1 MEDLKE
7 KRTMGPSFVR
17 GADRRGFTLIE
28 LLVVIAIIAV
38 LISLLLPAVQSAR
51 EAARRAQCVNNLKQ
65 LALAAANY
73 EGTAGVFPP
82 GLYWCILTGQYQG
95 YVGTN
100 CGPMVH
106 LTPYLEQY
114 QLYNAVNFMQDI
126 YYNVNLTVHGIGTS
140 TLWCPSD
147 GTIQEIQTLDGA
159 SAFFEV
165 VPGGMSARM
174 AYSSYAGVC
183 GPWFPNTWSIPGAG
197 ARATHGSVKGNE
209 LGMFGV
215 CSDTRI
221 SSVTD
226 GTSNTMIFGEHG
238 HGLIE
243 ASQRP
248 SWQWW
253 DSGNLG
259 DTLITTMFPLNP
271 QRTIS
276 NGGGSA
282 GVGGSVFV
290 NSASSLHPGGA
301 NFAFVDGSVRF
312 IKDTIQSWRIQPLGQ
327 DGNGNPMPA
336 SVTYTLEGAQNP
348 YWDMIYTLAPGNQFG
363 VYQALSTRK
372 GGEVISAD
380 AY

>member
-1 MEDLKE
+1 
-7 KRTMGPSFVR
+7 VR
-17 GADRRGFTLIE
+17 LRSGFTLIE

-73 EGTAGVFPP
+73 EGAVGCYPP
-82 GLYWCILTGQYQG
+82 GLYWCLLTGQLTG

-106 LTPYLEQY
+106 VLPYLEQN
-114 QLYNAVNFMQDI
+114 QLYNAINFMEAV
-126 YYNVNLTVHGIGTS
+126 YYDCNLTMHGVGTS

-147 GTIQEIQTLDGA
+147 ASVSEVQTLQDNPPGTLFYEA
-159 SAFFEV
+159 
-165 VPGGMSARM
+165 VPGGSARM

-183 GPWFPNTWSIPGAG
+183 GPWWPNTWSIPGLGSG
-197 ARATHGSVKGNE
+197 ARRTHSQIKGDE
-209 LGMFGV
+209 LGIFGV
-215 CSDTRI
+215 CSNVRI
-221 SSVTD
+221 ASVTD

-238 HGLIE
+238 HGLI
-243 ASQRP
+243 APAQQP

-271 QRTIS
+271 QRTLKDVPEGPA
-276 NGGGSA
+276 GGTIFIA
-282 GVGGSVFV
+282 
-290 NSASSLHPGGA
+290 SASSLHPSGA

-312 IKDTIQSWRIQPLGQ
+312 IKDSTQSWQIFPLGT
-327 DGNGNPMPA
+327 DGNGSAIPAAVTATNVGTNPFWDTVY
-336 SVTYTLEGAQNP
+336 SVT
-348 YWDMIYTLAPGNQFG
+348 PGFQFG
-363 VYQALSTRK
+363 VYQALSTRNQS
-372 GGEVISAD
+372 EVISAD

>member
-1 MEDLKE
+1 MKS
-7 KRTMGPSFVR
+7 PVR
-17 GADRRGFTLIE
+17 PWSRRGIRAFTLIE

-73 EGTAGVFPP
+73 EGSAGVYPP
-82 GLYWCILTGQYQG
+82 GLYWCILTGQLAG

-100 CGPMVH
+100 CGPMPH
-106 LTPYLEQY
+106 LAPYLEQG
-114 QLYNAVNFMQDI
+114 QVYNSINFQQAI
-126 YYNVNLTVHGIGTS
+126 YYNVNLTIHAIGLS

-147 GTIQEIQTLDGA
+147 GTI
-159 SAFFEV
+159 SEV
-165 VPGGMSARM
+165 QSLSDPDSSGNPRGYEVSPAGVFRM

-183 GPWFPNTWSIPGAG
+183 GPWFPNTWSIAG
-197 ARATHGSVKGNE
+197 VGSRATHGQIKANE
-209 LGMFGV
+209 LGIFGV
-215 CSDTRI
+215 CSNTRI
-221 SSVTD
+221 SSITD

-238 HGLIE
+238 HGLIAA
-243 ASQRP
+243 ASQP
-248 SWQWW
+248 LWQWW

-271 QRTIS
+271 QRTVKD
-276 NGGGSA
+276 GSGN

-312 IKDTIQSWRIQPLGQ
+312 VKDSTQSWQITPLGT
-327 DGNGNPMPA
+327 DGNGGPIPAAVTATVATGSASPNPFWDTVY
-336 SVTYTLEGAQNP
+336 SVK
-348 YWDMIYTLAPGNQFG
+348 PGFQFG
-363 VYQALSTRK
+363 VYQALSTRNA
-372 GGEVISAD
+372 GEIISAD
-380 AY
+380 SF

>member
-1 MEDLKE
+1 MTRHGHSR
-7 KRTMGPSFVR
+7 RTK
-17 GADRRGFTLIE
+17 GFTLIE

-73 EGTAGVFPP
+73 EGAVGVYPP
-82 GLYWCILTGQYQG
+82 GLYWCILTGQYAG

-100 CGPMVH
+100 CGPMPH
-106 LTPYLEQY
+106 LAPYMEQG
-114 QLYNAVNFMQDI
+114 QVYNSINFMMDI
-126 YYNVNLTVHGIGTS
+126 YYNANLTVHGIGIS

-147 GTIQEIQTLDGA
+147 ASISEVQTLSDNPAG
-159 SAFFEV
+159 SLFFEA
-165 VPGGMSARM
+165 VPSGSARM

-183 GPWFPNTWSIPGAG
+183 GPWFPNTWSIPPG
-197 ARATHGSVKGNE
+197 ARATHGAVKANE
-209 LGMFGV
+209 LGIFGV
-215 CSDTRI
+215 CSNTRI
-221 SSVTD
+221 ASITD

-238 HGLIE
+238 HGLIDP
-243 ASQRP
+243 ASRP

-271 QRTIS
+271 QRTVKDTS
-276 NGGGSA
+276 GS
-282 GVGGSVFV
+282 GVGGSIFV

-301 NFAFVDGSVRF
+301 NFSFVDGSVRF
-312 IKDTIQSWRIQPLGQ
+312 VKDTVQSWPIQPIGQ
-327 DGNGNPMPA
+327 DGNGGPIPA
-336 SVTYTLEGAQNP
+336 SVTATIAPGASTP
-348 YWDMIYTLAPGNQFG
+348 RAYWDTIYSLVPGNQFG
-363 VYQALSTRK
+363 VYQALSTRNA
-372 GGEVISAD
+372 GEVISAD